1 MSAKQETTSRILLS
15 ALVIC
20 LVCSVLV
27 AGAAVALKP
36 KQIENRLLDTQRS
49 ILNVAGI
56 DGRSLSAAEVQALF
70 DGRISARLVDLQT
83 GTFSDAHDPVTFNPL
98 ASTRDPS
105 LSSALPG
112 SQDIASIRRLER
124 YSVVYLVEK
133 DDGELETLVL
143 PVRGY
148 GLWSTLYGYIALEAD
163 LSTVVGLGFHEHA
176 ETPGLGGEI
185 DNPRWKAQWPGK
197 QLFNPAGDL
206 AINVVKGSV
215 NPQSS
220 NASHQVDGLA
230 GATLTQNGV
239 NHLLHFWLGEQGFG
253 QFIAN
258 LRAGR
263 A

>member
-1 MSAKQETTSRILLS
+1 MSAKQETTSRIMLS

-27 AGAAVALKP
+27 AGAAVSLKP
-36 KQIENRLLDTQRS
+36 AQIQNRLLDTQRS
-49 ILNVAGI
+49 ILNVAGM
-56 DGRSLSAAEVQALF
+56 DGSTLSASEVQALF
-70 DGRISARLVDLQT
+70 DGQISARLVDLRT
-83 GTFSDAHDPVTFNPL
+83 GTFSDAFDPLTFNPL
-98 ASTRDPS
+98 AAAKDSQQS
-105 LSSALPG
+105 VALRG
-112 SQDIASIRRLER
+112 SEDIASIRRREN
-124 YSVVYLVEK
+124 YSVVYLVEQE
-133 DDGELETLVL
+133 GELKTLIL

-148 GLWSTLYGYIALEAD
+148 GLWSTMIGYIALEAD
-163 LSTVVGLGFHEHA
+163 LNTVVGLGFHDHA

-197 QLFNPAGDL
+197 QVFNPSGDL
-206 AINVVKGSV
+206 VIEVVKGSV
-215 NPQSS
+215 NQQGS
-220 NASHQVDGLA
+220 NAGYQVDGLA